1 MTYDFHT
8 HNPHLS
14 PGAGI
19 FSLDAATIMDA
30 GFVPAAGMHYS
41 AAIHPWWLTTMSDV
55 EVKAMVERI
64 DYLLDLPQFVMVG
77 ECGID
82 RVWAKR
88 AADNGDFPSDNSD
101 SPPDNGDFLSER
113 SDFPSDNGSS
123 SSYNIKSQAEI
134 LARQAEVFRQMVVLS
149 ERHGKPLTIHCV
161 RAFDLVLQYKNL
173 WRPTQQWT
181 VHGFR
186 GKAALARQLLD
197 AGIDLSF
204 GKHYDPE
211 AFALTPPDRRHTES
225 DEMPDATT
233 HT

>member
-19 FSLDAATIMDA
+19 FSLDAATIMDT

-88 AADNGDFPSDNSD
+88 AADNGDFPSDN
-101 SPPDNGDFLSER
+101 
-113 SDFPSDNGSS
+113 GSC
-123 SSYNIKSQAEI
+123 SSYNSKSQAEI

>member
-88 AADNGDFPSDNSD
+88 AAENGDSPSDNGDF
-101 SPPDNGDFLSER
+101 
-113 SDFPSDNGSS
+113 
-123 SSYNIKSQAEI
+123 SSYNSKSQAEI

-149 ERHGKPLTIHCV
+149 ERHALPLTIHCV
-161 RAFDLVLQYKNL
+161 RAFDIVLHLHAQ

-204 GKHYDPE
+204 GRHYDPE
-211 AFALTPPDRRHTES
+211 AYDITPPHRRHHETDNLYQEG
-225 DEMPDATT
+225 
-233 HT
+233 

>member
-88 AADNGDFPSDNSD
+88 AADNGDF
-101 SPPDNGDFLSER
+101 LSER
-113 SDFPSDNGSS
+113 SDFPSDNGSFS
-123 SSYNIKSQAEI
+123 SCNNKSQAEI